1 MTSSL
6 ATDFLIIA
14 LIAFL
19 PAIFFIVLDL
29 VELFNARRKK
39 K

>member
-14 LIAFL
+14 LIALL
-19 PAIFFIVLDL
+19 PVIFFIVLDL